1 MKVWKWT
8 LPVLVLGVATMFS
21 VAAKSPAAHPAQQ
34 TLQTAVV
41 LPHDTMTA
49 KVRAFKKEWNKK
61 IDQLGRKIDQEQQ
74 KLDKTT
80 SKNKDKLKAEIRD
93 MKTKRDELKKEVAAA
108 GNKTAAQWDE
118 FKDKVSGQYDALS
131 AKVSDFFNGDD

>member
-1 MKVWKWT
+1 
-8 LPVLVLGVATMFS
+8 
-21 VAAKSPAAHPAQQ
+21 
-34 TLQTAVV
+34 
-41 LPHDTMTA
+41 MTA

-61 IDQLGRKIDQEQQ
+61 IDQLGRKIDQDQQ
-74 KLDKTT
+74 KLDKAT

-131 AKVSDFFNGDD
+131 AKVSDFFNGQD